1 MAKSRSIL
9 GLFKE
14 TFREWQEDG
23 ALQLGAALAY
33 YTVFS
38 LAPILLLVIAI
49 AGLVYGRDAVEGRL
63 VEEIGGLVGPQGA
76 EMIQTM
82 IANVSQLGEGS
93 GIAATVIG
101 FLTILFGATGAF
113 AQLQR
118 ALNQI
123 WDVEPK
129 PGQGVR
135 GLLRT
140 RAASFGMVL
149 GIGFLL
155 LSALVISAA
164 LSAIGAWAEG
174 LLPGSELLVRAG
186 NAVISFLVVAL
197 LFAMIFRVLPDVE
210 IAWKDVAFG
219 ALATALLFVL
229 GKFLIGLY
237 LGRSAVA
244 STFGAA
250 GALVV
255 LLLWIYYSAQ
265 ILFFGAE
272 LTQVWARRHGERIE
286 PSPHAV
292 RVKEVKVREGE
303 GSPPPEGGRGGTA

>member
-1 MAKSRSIL
+1 MAKPRSIL
-9 GLFKE
+9 DLFKE
-14 TFREWQEDG
+14 TFREWQDDG

-38 LAPILLLVIAI
+38 LAPMLLLVIAI
-49 AGLVYGRDAVEGRL
+49 AGLAYGREAVEGRL
-63 VEEIGGLVGPQGA
+63 VEEIGGLVGTQGA
-76 EMIQTM
+76 RMIQTM
-82 IANVSQLGEGS
+82 IANVGERGQSS
-93 GIAATVIG
+93 GIAATILGVV
-101 FLTILFGATGAF
+101 TILFGATGVF

-140 RAASFGMVL
+140 RASSFGMVL

-155 LSALVISAA
+155 LVALVVSAA
-164 LSAIGAWAEG
+164 LSALGAWAEG
-174 LLPGSELLVRAG
+174 LLPGSEWLVRTG

-210 IAWKDVAFG
+210 ISWKDVAFG
-219 ALATALLFVL
+219 ALATALLFVV

-272 LTQVWARRHGERIE
+272 LTQVWARRYGKRIE

-292 RVKEVKVREGE
+292 RVKELKVREGE
-303 GSPPPEGGRGGTA
+303 GSPSPGSGRGGTA